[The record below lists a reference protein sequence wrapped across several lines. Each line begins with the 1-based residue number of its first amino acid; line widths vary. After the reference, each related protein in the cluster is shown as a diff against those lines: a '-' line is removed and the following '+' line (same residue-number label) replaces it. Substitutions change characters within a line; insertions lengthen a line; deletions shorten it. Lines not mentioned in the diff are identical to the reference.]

1 MIHPE
6 SIVAANF
13 NEALVN
19 APLDLLSVDL
29 EIWGDP
35 YYIADSGMGNYS
47 AGIGPSMNLT
57 SDGTMDYQSGEV
69 DIELNFRTPI
79 DYVGNYMTF
88 PGGGTAPVGKF
99 SGLYKVLFVA
109 NKFSGGQFTQTLQ
122 TMRRPKQESDT
133 NQVATKDN
141 TGAVRTD
148 DPKKQL
154 IKTETNALTGNT
166 EGSTSNTS
174 ATDAGGNNNGF
185 GNAKGGEFDTTTA
198 PSAGK
203 GKPPVYNTD
212 RRGPQ

>member
-1 MIHPE
+1 MISVSCYSYAEKDVKGDKNPKDF
-6 SIVAANF
+6 IIFDANDF
-13 NEALVN
+13 
-19 APLDLLSVDL
+19 SVR
-29 EIWGDP
+29 W
-35 YYIADSGMGNYS
+35 
-47 AGIGPSMNLT
+47 T
-57 SDGTMDYQSGEV
+57 
-69 DIELNFRTPI
+69 
-79 DYVGNYMTF
+79 
-88 PGGGTAPVGKF
+88 
-99 SGLYKVLFVA
+99 
-109 NKFSGGQFTQTLQ
+109 
-122 TMRRPKQESDT
+122 
-133 NQVATKDN
+133 TKDN
-141 TGAVRTD
+141 TGAVTTD

>member
-1 MIHPE
+1 MHPE
-6 SIVAANF
+6 SIVARNF
-13 NEALVN
+13 NEALINSPV
-19 APLDLLSVDL
+19 DMIMVDL

-47 AGIGPSMNLT
+47 AAIGPSTNLN

-88 PGGGTAPVGKF
+88 PGGGSAPVGAF

-122 TMRRPKQESDT
+122 TIRRPKQITDT
-133 NQVATKDN
+133 NLVATES
-141 TGAVRTD
+141 TGAVTAT

-154 IKTETNALTGNT
+154 EKSETNPLTGNP
-166 EGSTSNTS
+166 EG
-174 ATDAGGNNNGF
+174 AGAGGGPPPGHPEYNKGASKPTKNQPSKKLPGTARQLSNGRIV
-185 GNAKGGEFDTTTA
+185 GEF
-198 PSAGK
+198 
-203 GKPPVYNTD
+203 
-212 RRGPQ
+212 